1 MPGPVR
7 SRASAGTNGLLRE
20 RAHVITDATDV
31 LILLG
36 MSPAATRSAV
46 ERRPTPSPE
55 AAAVLA
61 AMGWE
66 PAAADDLVR
75 RTGRTVATVAVAL
88 DELERDGW
96 ISRSGGWYERR
107 AKPE

>member
-1 MPGPVR
+1 M
-7 SRASAGTNGLLRE
+7 
-20 RAHVITDATDV
+20 ITDATDV

-61 AMGWE
+61 AME
-66 PAAADDLVR
+66 AKAAQRLTLALARREAEKAPAMADTLPKI
-75 RTGRTVATVAVAL
+75 GS
-88 DELERDGW
+88 DG
-96 ISRSGGWYERR
+96 
-107 AKPE
+107 